1 MIKTAYELFLTG
13 TLCFYTLS
21 TILFLVQFITLRK
34 RLEKAAT
41 GILCTGLL
49 LHITAIAVRWVEAGH
64 IPLVHL
70 HESLS
75 FLSLGIVAGFLS
87 AQLKNRLK
95 ALGVFVTPIASV
107 LLAAA
112 LTQGQQ
118 IVPLSPALQSIWL
131 PIHATI
137 SILSYAIF
145 TISFLIACMYLIQER
160 QIKTKKLGG
169 IFKRLPSLDGLDAI
183 LGRTITLGFAVLTL
197 GIITGSIWAEEAWGA
212 YWSWD
217 PKETWSLVTWFLY
230 AAILHQRFTIGWRG
244 RRAAIMTII
253 AFCVL
258 IFTFLGVNLL
268 IPGEHSYATR
278 LQ

>member
-1 MIKTAYELFLTG
+1 MIKTLYELLLTG
-13 TLCFYTLS
+13 TFCFYTLAT
-21 TILFLVQFITLRK
+21 TIFLVHFITLKK
-34 RLEKAAT
+34 RMEKVAT
-41 GILCTGLL
+41 GILCAGLL
-49 LHITAIAVRWVEAGH
+49 FHTAAIAVRWVQAGH
-64 IPLVHL
+64 IPLVHM

-75 FLSLGIVAGFLS
+75 FLSLTMVAGFLL
-87 AQLKNRLK
+87 AQIKNRLK
-95 ALGVFVTPIASV
+95 SLGAFVTPIASV

-112 LTQGQQ
+112 LTQEQQ
-118 IVPLSPALQSIWL
+118 IVPLPPALQSIWL

-137 SILSYAIF
+137 SIISYAIF
-145 TISFLIACMYLIQER
+145 TLSFLIAVMYLMQER

-183 LGRTITLGFAVLTL
+183 LGRTIALGFAILTL

-217 PKETWSLVTWFLY
+217 PKETWSLVTWLLY

-244 RRAAIMTII
+244 RRAATMTII
-253 AFCVL
+253 AFLVL
-258 IFTFLGVNLL
+258 VFTFLGVNLL
-268 IPGEHSYATR
+268 LPGEHSYATR

>member
-1 MIKTAYELFLTG
+1 MIKTLYELLLTG
-13 TLCFYTLS
+13 TLCLYTLA
-21 TILFLVQFITLRK
+21 TVVFLVQFITLKK
-34 RLEKAAT
+34 RMERAAA
-41 GILCTGLL
+41 GILCAGVLFHT
-49 LHITAIAVRWVEAGH
+49 IAIAVRWAQAGH
-64 IPLVHL
+64 IPLVHM

-75 FLSLGIVAGFLS
+75 FLSLVMVAGFLS
-87 AQLKNRLK
+87 AQLKKRLK
-95 ALGVFVTPIASV
+95 SLGAFVTPFASV
-107 LLAAA
+107 LLAVA
-112 LTQGQQ
+112 LTQEQR
-118 IVPLSPALQSIWL
+118 IVPLPPALQSIWL

-137 SILSYAIF
+137 SIVSYAIF
-145 TISFLIACMYLIQER
+145 TISFLIAVMYLMQER
-160 QIKTKKLGG
+160 QIKAKKLSG
-169 IFKRLPSLDGLDAI
+169 IFQRLPSLDGLDAI
-183 LGRTITLGFAVLTL
+183 LGRTLALGFAILTL

-217 PKETWSLVTWFLY
+217 PKETWSLVTWLLY

-253 AFCVL
+253 AFFVL

>member
-1 MIKTAYELFLTG
+1 MIKTLYELLLTG
-13 TLCFYTLS
+13 TLSFYTLA
-21 TILFLVQFITLRK
+21 TVIFLVQFITLKK
-34 RLEKAAT
+34 RMERAAT
-41 GILCTGLL
+41 GILCAGLL
-49 LHITAIAVRWVEAGH
+49 FHTTAVAVRWVQAGH
-64 IPLVHL
+64 IPLVHM

-75 FLSLGIVAGFLS
+75 FLSLAMVAGFLL
-87 AQLKNRLK
+87 AQIKNRLK
-95 ALGVFVTPIASV
+95 SLGAFVTPLASM

-112 LTQGQQ
+112 LTQEQR
-118 IVPLSPALQSIWL
+118 IVPLPPALQSIWL

-137 SILSYAIF
+137 SIVSYAIF
-145 TISFLIACMYLIQER
+145 TISFLIAVMYLMQER
-160 QIKTKKLGG
+160 QIKAKKLGG
-169 IFKRLPSLDGLDAI
+169 IFQRLPSLDGLDAI
-183 LGRTITLGFAVLTL
+183 LGRTLALGFAILTM

-217 PKETWSLVTWFLY
+217 PKETWSLVTWLLY

-244 RRAAIMTII
+244 RRAATMTII
-253 AFCVL
+253 AFFVL

>member
-1 MIKTAYELFLTG
+1 MIKTSYELFLIS
-13 TLCFYTLS
+13 TLCCYGVA
-21 TILFLVQFITLRK
+21 TIIFLVQFITLKK
-34 RLEKAAT
+34 RMGRVASIVL
-41 GILCTGLL
+41 GTGLL
-49 LHITAIAVRWVEAGH
+49 LHAIAIAVRWLQAGH

-75 FLSLGIVAGFLS
+75 FLSLAVVLGFLLAS
-87 AQLKNRLK
+87 LKNKLK
-95 ALGVFVTPIASV
+95 SLGAFVTPIATV

-112 LTQGQQ
+112 LTQEQR
-118 IVPLSPALQSIWL
+118 IVPLPPALQSIWL

-137 SILSYAIF
+137 SIISYAIF
-145 TISFLIACMYLIQER
+145 TISFLIAIMYLLQER
-160 QIKTKKLGG
+160 QIKAKKLGG
-169 IFKRLPSLDGLDAI
+169 IFQRLPSLDGLDAI
-183 LGRTITLGFAVLTL
+183 LGRTIAIGFTVLTT

-217 PKETWSLVTWFLY
+217 PKETWSLVTWLLY
-230 AAILHQRFTIGWRG
+230 AAILHQRFTVGWRG

-253 AFCVL
+253 AFFVL